1 MSDYEMIIKIEI
13 QKTKSKPSDS
23 INKCDD
29 GSFRIVLPK
38 KSAQSIDLCEQA
50 LLQTSFPAIREAL
63 SQHSGQPLFYGEF
76 YLVVFLFIFTPILNC
91 CKHKIVHFWAH
102 NI

>member
-29 GSFRIVLPK
+29 GSFRIVVPK

-63 SQHSGQPLFYGEF
+63 SQHLSEISKEEAASYYVGHLKKTQ
-76 YLVVFLFIFTPILNC
+76 ILI
-91 CKHKIVHFWAH
+91 K
-102 NI
+102 

>member
-38 KSAQSIDLCEQA
+38 KSAQSIDLCEKA

-63 SQHSGQPLFYGEF
+63 SQHLSEISKKEAASYHVGHVKKTQ
-76 YLVVFLFIFTPILNC
+76 ILI
-91 CKHKIVHFWAH
+91 K
-102 NI
+102 